1 MDWWTPRWS
10 KVCSP
15 EMKIILKSPANVAIV
30 SRRTKEKKNDPL
42 LTKKKR
48 SSPTYKR
55 DKRVVDVDLGK
66 EDGTRTSAHIN
77 RTPLVIPSVTRVSI
91 SKDHLNKKSSN
102 SSGAKERSAQS
113 FSPQLQEEEDN
124 VEAILNVDDSEHEN
138 SDHHWK
144 RLKRTKKMFNPCSSG
159 FLHGFP
165 SASIMP
171 DNIDELLGQQD
182 LGNDFDMYIGP
193 EMSVASVA
201 SPNPFNILAA
211 GIGNSQSSFSLPHEQ
226 PNPPQPIFN
235 IATNLHNLG
244 STTAFEPS
252 GVTRYCADDIIGE
265 IRSEF
270 AIKCWES
277 IRNKIARTPIHYIP
291 NLAGEVEKIL
301 LSIEDIKVDCSS
313 IRRMVT
319 EVIEDAKKFIHLE
332 SSLSPMLTSEQ
343 RALDVEKLEVQ
354 LKNSEA
360 FEEEASTSISITH
373 AEITKIT
380 GQLMELQSKKT
391 ELEPSLKACDEKLSE
406 RKIITSGIRAEIT
419 TLSSSPVISETDA
432 VILQK
437 LKGLLETK
445 QKEMEGHNWKP

>member
-1 MDWWTPRWS
+1 
-10 KVCSP
+10 
-15 EMKIILKSPANVAIV
+15 
-30 SRRTKEKKNDPL
+30 
-42 LTKKKR
+42 
-48 SSPTYKR
+48 
-55 DKRVVDVDLGK
+55 
-66 EDGTRTSAHIN
+66 
-77 RTPLVIPSVTRVSI
+77 
-91 SKDHLNKKSSN
+91 
-102 SSGAKERSAQS
+102 
-113 FSPQLQEEEDN
+113 
-124 VEAILNVDDSEHEN
+124 
-138 SDHHWK
+138 
-144 RLKRTKKMFNPCSSG
+144 
-159 FLHGFP
+159 
-165 SASIMP
+165 MP

-211 GIGNSQSSFSLPHEQ
+211 GIGNSQPSFSLPHEQ
-226 PNPPQPIFN
+226 PKPPQPIFN

-244 STTAFEPS
+244 PTTAFESS

-270 AIKCWES
+270 AVKCWES
-277 IRNKIARTPIHYIP
+277 IKNKIARTPIHYIP

-301 LSIEDIKVDCSS
+301 LTIEDIKVDCSS

-332 SSLSPMLTSEQ
+332 SSLSPMMTSEQ
-343 RALDVEKLEVQ
+343 RALNVEKLEVQ

-391 ELEPSLKACDEKLSE
+391 ELESSLKACDAKLSE
-406 RKIITSGIRAEIT
+406 RQIITSGIRVEIT

-445 QKEMEGHNWKP
+445 QKEMEEHNWKP

>member
-1 MDWWTPRWS
+1 MMIPFSLRANTGDLFNLYNGVPTLFRALNNAVMP
-10 KVCSP
+10 V
-15 EMKIILKSPANVAIV
+15 NVAEWHKYILLLDLTIKGTV
-30 SRRTKEKKNDPL
+30 NVLKVAKENGVRGFVVMSLSSYIMPSPNWLCDMIKNEVTLKTPAKKFAWEFSKDKGLDVVAVVNPGTTMGPVFMLNGSVVVMLVRLPKDNSNASFRSKGVFLVTRREIGDSLEEFFRLEWPYGPL
-42 LTKKKR
+42 L
-48 SSPTYKR
+48 
-55 DKRVVDVDLGK
+55 
-66 EDGTRTSAHIN
+66 
-77 RTPLVIPSVTRVSI
+77 
-91 SKDHLNKKSSN
+91 
-102 SSGAKERSAQS
+102 QS
-113 FSPQLQEEEDN
+113 HDCNLWRN
-124 VEAILNVDDSEHEN
+124 NL
-138 SDHHWK
+138 
-144 RLKRTKKMFNPCSSG
+144 L
-159 FLHGFP
+159 
-165 SASIMP
+165 ASIMP

-211 GIGNSQSSFSLPHEQ
+211 GIGNSQPSFSLPHEQ

-235 IATNLHNLG
+235 VATNLHNLG
-244 STTAFEPS
+244 PTTAFEPS
-252 GVTRYCADDIIGE
+252 GITRYCADDIIGE

-277 IRNKIARTPIHYIP
+277 VRNKIARTPIHYIP
-291 NLAGEVEKIL
+291 DLAGEVEKIL

-332 SSLSPMLTSEQ
+332 SSLSPMMTSEQ

-391 ELEPSLKACDEKLSE
+391 ELESSLKACDEKLSE
-406 RKIITSGIRAEIT
+406 RKI
-419 TLSSSPVISETDA
+419 SPLAFE
-432 VILQK
+432 QK
-437 LKGLLETK
+437 SPHYPLPL
-445 QKEMEGHNWKP
+445 

>member
-1 MDWWTPRWS
+1 MAAGRQFSLAIPVLASIFKGLKEVQSVLSVAVRDIPFPIHFLSGWLAEKFGTHQTTI
-10 KVCSP
+10 SP
-15 EMKIILKSPANVAIV
+15 TQLAGMTKYAGVGP
-30 SRRTKEKKNDPL
+30 KEKKNDPL
-42 LTKKKR
+42 LTKRKR

-55 DKRVVDVDLGK
+55 DKRVVDVDSGK
-66 EDGTRTSAHIN
+66 EDSTRTSAHIN
-77 RTPLVIPSVTRVSI
+77 KTPLVIPSVKRVST

-113 FSPQLQEEEDN
+113 FSPQ
-124 VEAILNVDDSEHEN
+124 S
-138 SDHHWK
+138 
-144 RLKRTKKMFNPCSSG
+144 
-159 FLHGFP
+159 
-165 SASIMP
+165 
-171 DNIDELLGQQD
+171 LGQQD

-193 EMSVASVA
+193 EMSVAS
-201 SPNPFNILAA
+201 
-211 GIGNSQSSFSLPHEQ
+211 

-235 IATNLHNLG
+235 VVTNLHNLG
-244 STTAFEPS
+244 LTTAFEPS
-252 GVTRYCADDIIGE
+252 GITRYCADDIIGE

-277 IRNKIARTPIHYIP
+277 VRNKIARTPIHYIP
-291 NLAGEVEKIL
+291 DLAGEVEKIL

-319 EVIEDAKKFIHLE
+319 EVIEDAKNFIHLE
-332 SSLSPMLTSEQ
+332 SSLSPMMTSEQ

-391 ELEPSLKACDEKLSE
+391 ELESSLKACEEKLSE

-419 TLSSSPVISETDA
+419 TLSSSPVISEADA
-432 VILQK
+432 GILQK

-445 QKEMEGHNWKP
+445 QKEMEGHKWKP

>member
-1 MDWWTPRWS
+1 MAAGRQFSLAIPVLAGIF
-10 KVCSP
+10 KG
-15 EMKIILKSPANVAIV
+15 LKEVQSALDVAARDIPFPIHFLSSWLAEKFGTHQTSTGPTKLAGMTKYAGV
-30 SRRTKEKKNDPL
+30 GPKEKKNDPL
-42 LTKKKR
+42 LTKRKR

-55 DKRVVDVDLGK
+55 DKRVVDVDSGK
-66 EDGTRTSAHIN
+66 EDSTRTSAPIN
-77 RTPLVIPSVTRVSI
+77 RTSLVIPSVKRVST

-113 FSPQLQEEEDN
+113 FSPQ
-124 VEAILNVDDSEHEN
+124 S
-138 SDHHWK
+138 
-144 RLKRTKKMFNPCSSG
+144 
-159 FLHGFP
+159 
-165 SASIMP
+165 
-171 DNIDELLGQQD
+171 LGQQD

-193 EMSVASVA
+193 EMSVAS
-201 SPNPFNILAA
+201 
-211 GIGNSQSSFSLPHEQ
+211 

-235 IATNLHNLG
+235 VGTNLHNLG
-244 STTAFEPS
+244 PTTAFEPL
-252 GVTRYCADDIIGE
+252 GITRYCADEIIGE

-277 IRNKIARTPIHYIP
+277 VRNKIARTPIHYIP
-291 NLAGEVEKIL
+291 ALAGEVEKIL

-332 SSLSPMLTSEQ
+332 SSLSPMMTSEQ

-373 AEITKIT
+373 AGITKIT

-391 ELEPSLKACDEKLSE
+391 ELESSLKACDEKLSE
-406 RKIITSGIRAEIT
+406 RKVITSGIRAEIT
-419 TLSSSPVISETDA
+419 TLSSSPVISEADTG
-432 VILQK
+432 ILQK